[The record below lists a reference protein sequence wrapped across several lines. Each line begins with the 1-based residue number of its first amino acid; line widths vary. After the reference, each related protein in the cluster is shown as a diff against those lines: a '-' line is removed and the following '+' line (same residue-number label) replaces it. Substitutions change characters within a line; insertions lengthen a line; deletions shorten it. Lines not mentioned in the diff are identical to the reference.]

1 MAETSS
7 NNCQQQFNNCQG
19 QFNNGKINVYVLLDN
34 GIQQYRFNVIN
45 RIKYYFIAEICKIEK
60 NKLNFQ

>member
-7 NNCQQQFNNCQG
+7 NNCQQQFNNCQE

-34 GIQQYRFNVIN
+34 GI
-45 RIKYYFIAEICKIEK
+45 
-60 NKLNFQ
+60 

>member
-7 NNCQQQFNNCQG
+7 NTCQQQFNNCQE

-34 GIQQYRFNVIN
+34 GI
-45 RIKYYFIAEICKIEK
+45 
-60 NKLNFQ
+60 

>member
-34 GIQQYRFNVIN
+34 GI
-45 RIKYYFIAEICKIEK
+45 
-60 NKLNFQ
+60 